1 MSADGWFAGGEG
13 GGRSLVAG
21 KKNAKSNMVF
31 YGEMGKEIYINSV
44 QPDLE
49 NIGKLNVT
57 TEAGSL
63 FQ

>member
-1 MSADGWFAGGEG
+1 MVCRWGKRRKEFGGWKE
-13 GGRSLVAG
+13 
-21 KKNAKSNMVF
+21 KWSNMVF

-63 FQ
+63 LQ